1 MSQFLKIIK
10 TNFLA
15 AHAPDFNLQLLLFI
29 HRYLLDHFYLL
40 PDNTFEKWRHEWE
53 EGQNYS
59 PSVIFHVLGVKSSC
73 ECEQKE
79 NCHE

>member
-40 PDNTFEKWRHEWE
+40 PDNTFEK
-53 EGQNYS
+53 
-59 PSVIFHVLGVKSSC
+59 
-73 ECEQKE
+73 
-79 NCHE
+79 